1 MFEYDQNVVKILL
14 EENREFSAIYEKH
27 RELDDKVHEA
37 VIGTLPLDDWTLHTL
52 KKEKLH
58 LRDKMASKIEGYKR
72 KHTA

>member
-14 EENREFSAIYEKH
+14 EENREFSAIYHKH

-37 VIGTLPLDDWTLHTL
+37 EIGTLPLDDWTLHTL

-58 LRDKMASKIEGYKR
+58 LRDKMASTIAGYKR
-72 KHTA
+72 EHSE